1 MTELE
6 VKKIK
11 NVLNIA
17 EQGTQTIPY
26 GKVEV
31 MPDGPKG
38 VNQVTLSV
46 GFTQYGG
53 NLGKVIDKYVSEGG
67 IYAKELGVYK
77 MNNSG
82 LSYNSTFKGLLKK
95 AGADPTMQRIQE
107 ELYDRLYIG
116 PAIAW
121 GEGEGFTEPLSFL
134 VICDSYLHSGSILTF
149 LRNRFTE
156 KTPKMG
162 GNERVWISQYIDV
175 REKWLAT
182 HSNRILRNTVYRTN
196 YYRQLV
202 NLGDW
207 GLMEHHKIAMNGT
220 KPMLLV

>member
-6 VKKIK
+6 IKKIK

-31 MPDGPKG
+31 MPDGKG
-38 VNQVTLSV
+38 GRNQVTLSV
-46 GFTQYGG
+46 GFTQDGG
-53 NLGKVIDKYVSEGG
+53 NLGKVIDRYVSEGG
-67 IYAKELGVYK
+67 IYAKELSSYS
-77 MNNSG
+77 MSNSG
-82 LSYNSTFKGLLKK
+82 LSYNATFKGLLVK
-95 AGADPTMQRIQE
+95 AGGDPTMQRIQE
-107 ELYDRLYIG
+107 ELYTTLYIG
-116 PAIAW
+116 PAIKW
-121 GEGEGFTEPLSFL
+121 GESEGFVEPLSFL
-134 VICDSYLHSGSILTF
+134 VICDSFLHSGSMLTF
-149 LRNRFTE
+149 LRNRFSE
-156 KTPKMG
+156 KTPKWG
-162 GNERVWISQYIDV
+162 GSEPVWIAQYIDV

-182 HSNRILRNTVYRTN
+182 HSNKLLRNTVYRTN

-207 GLMEHHKIAMNGT
+207 GLLEHHKLAMNGT

>member
-1 MTELE
+1 MTDLE
-6 VKKIK
+6 IKKIK

-26 GKVEV
+26 GKVEI
-31 MPDGPKG
+31 MPDGPNK

-53 NLGKVIDKYVSEGG
+53 NLKKVIDAYVAQGG
-67 IYAKELGVYK
+67 IYAKELSVYR
-77 MNNSG
+77 MSDHNLPHNAA
-82 LSYNSTFKGLLKK
+82 FKGFLKK

-107 ELYDRLYIG
+107 ELYVSLYIG
-116 PAIAW
+116 PAIRW

-134 VICDSYLHSGSILTF
+134 VICDSFLHSGSILGF
-149 LRNRFTE
+149 LRTRFPE

-162 GNERVWISQYIDV
+162 GRERVWISQYLEA

-182 HSNRILRNTVYRTN
+182 HSNRLLRNTVYRTN
-196 YYRQLV
+196 YYRQLI
-202 NLGDW
+202 NLEDW
-207 GLMEHHKIAMNGT
+207 KLMEHHKIAMNGT
-220 KPMLLV
+220 RPMHIV